1 MQKGK
6 FGFYLWLYPFIS
18 LWTILTGSPLGCLL
32 IAGFV
37 IAVEQDEWTIKQC
50 LQALMFSF
58 YWSIYDVAMGYAKQ
72 IPVAGFIFSII
83 DFIVWLVLI
92 ILVMVI
98 GLSRLKKGREIGLP
112 GKGTVNRAYGYIQ
125 QYIQQ
130 PQPQYQQPVQ
140 QPFTAPPAQMP
151 YNKGFVPPAAPASNG
166 FTPPAPPA
174 AASANNGFTPPP
186 APAANNGFTPPPT
199 PQAYSS
205 FTPPPQPPASSGFNP
220 PPAPP
225 AN

>member
-98 GLSRLKKGREIGLP
+98 GLSRLKKGREMGLP
-112 GKGTVNRAYGYIQ
+112 GKGIVNRAYGYIQ

-130 PQPQYQQPVQ
+130 PQPQYQAPSQPQYQQPVQ
-140 QPFTAPPAQMP
+140 QPFTAPPAQTP
-151 YNKGFVPPAAPASNG
+151 NNKGFAAAPAS
-166 FTPPAPPA
+166 
-174 AASANNGFTPPP
+174 NGFTPPP
-186 APAANNGFTPPPT
+186 APAANNGFTPPPA
-199 PQAYSS
+199 PQAHSS

>member
-6 FGFYLWLYPFIS
+6 FGFSLWFYPFIA

-37 IAVEQDEWTIKQC
+37 IAVEQDEWAIKQC

-58 YWSIYDVAMGYAKQ
+58 YWSIYNVAMDYAKQ

-98 GLSRLKKGREIGLP
+98 GLSRLKKGREMGLP
-112 GKGTVNRAYGYIQ
+112 GKGIVNRAYGYIQ
-125 QYIQQ
+125 QYVRQPQQ
-130 PQPQYQQPVQ
+130 PYQAPAQPQYQPPVQ

-151 YNKGFVPPAAPASNG
+151 YNNGFVPPAAPASTGFTPPVRPAASPVNNG
-166 FTPPAPPA
+166 FTPPAAPPI
-174 AASANNGFTPPP
+174 SSFTPPP
-186 APAANNGFTPPPT
+186 APPE
-199 PQAYSS
+199 
-205 FTPPPQPPASSGFNP
+205 SSGFNP